1 MNPSDESSP
10 ANFNTTQWSVV
21 VSARDD
27 SKNESAIR
35 RESLEALCG
44 TYWTPL
50 FVYLRRKGIA
60 PDDAAD
66 YVQGFL
72 AELIEKD
79 FVKAVDRERGR
90 FRWFLMSAINRYI
103 SKQIEKSQAI
113 KRGGAVRTFSI
124 DIQSAEKNY
133 QNEPT
138 DGWTA
143 EKIFDRRWALSV
155 LKQTLQQLE
164 SDYKQLDQSA
174 LFQLLQPM
182 LMVEQGKVKYRD
194 IADEMGMSE
203 VAVKVAATRM
213 RQRYRKKLSNI
224 VCQTL
229 ADPESLDDELGI
241 LLAALRGN

>member
-1 MNPSDESSP
+1 M
-10 ANFNTTQWSVV
+10 
-21 VSARDD
+21 
-27 SKNESAIR
+27 
-35 RESLEALCG
+35 
-44 TYWTPL
+44 
-50 FVYLRRKGIA
+50 
-60 PDDAAD
+60 
-66 YVQGFL
+66 

-124 DIQSAEKNY
+124 DLSIDVQSAEKNY

-143 EKIFDRRWALSV
+143 EKIFDRRWALTV

-182 LMVEQGKVKYRD
+182 LMVDQGKVKYRD
-194 IADEMGMSE
+194 IAKEMGMSE

>member
-1 MNPSDESSP
+1 M
-10 ANFNTTQWSVV
+10 
-21 VSARDD
+21 
-27 SKNESAIR
+27 
-35 RESLEALCG
+35 
-44 TYWTPL
+44 

-143 EKIFDRRWALSV
+143 EKIFDRRWALTV